1 MQEIGDMTLKIV
13 VLAVMLFGL
22 LSLFIPVMP
31 GLAVI
36 WLAALL
42 YGLITGFDL
51 VSGALFAVITLL
63 AIAGSL
69 ADNVLMG
76 TGARKV
82 GASWLS
88 ISLALVGGLLAAVFW
103 TPLGGL
109 LVALGVLF
117 LVEYIRR
124 GDWRSALDAT
134 RNMALGCG
142 WAMAIRILVGF
153 VIIGIWLFWAFVL

>member
-1 MQEIGDMTLKIV
+1 MPEFGEMTLKIV

-22 LSLFIPVMP
+22 LSLFTLVIP
-31 GLAVI
+31 GLTVM

-42 YGLITGFDL
+42 YGLFEGFDW
-51 VSGALFAVITLL
+51 VSGALFAMITLL

-76 TGARKV
+76 TGARKM

-88 ISLALVGGLLAAVFW
+88 VGLALVGGLLAAVFW

-117 LVEYIRR
+117 LAEYIRR
-124 GDWRSALDAT
+124 GDWRSALIAT

-142 WAMAIRILVGF
+142 WATAIRILVGF
-153 VIIGIWLFWAFVL
+153 VIIGIWLFWAFIL